1 MAGSIS
7 NSNQESKTVILNSL
21 LLRPLLVEYAV
32 AIPPNVVT
40 FKVMHM
46 LMTTMHSCLALI
58 TTLNILQA
66 ISIKLSSKEMT
77 DLCSVIPF

>member
-7 NSNQESKTVILNSL
+7 NSNQESENVVLNSL
-21 LLRPLLVEYAV
+21 LLRLLLVEYAV

-40 FKVMHM
+40 FIVMHM
-46 LMTTMHSCLALI
+46 LMTTMRSCSALI

-66 ISIKLSSKEMT
+66 ISILLSSKEMT
-77 DLCSVIPF
+77 DLGSVIIF